1 MEGIMSY
8 LSHAKLHVG
17 RFFEFFVMAAVFGLV
32 WLVPPAAQAANPA
45 EEMFKGGRPFVDGGI
60 DPHGDS
66 WRSMAHSLEQ
76 FLHPEFMLRLF
87 LSLSLAI
94 VCS

>member
-60 DPHGDS
+60 DPHGIPGAR
-66 WRSMAHSLEQ
+66 WRTAWSNFSILNSC
-76 FLHPEFMLRLF
+76 FGYF
-87 LSLSLAI
+87 S
-94 VCS
+94 V